1 MGSIQPSFLPVQGVA
16 QNLSDM
22 KSATYE
28 IGAARRSPASLR
40 SRSRAEITVLMCQLQ
55 SLHNKAAKIILDL
68 PIGSSA
74 SEALNKLNWKTLARR
89 RAEHRATFIYKC
101 LNNLFSHRFNIEFN
115 KDKHDYNTR
124 CKNNI
129 RKSASNRNWGH
140 WTSTNFASNDWNKL
154 DLSIRQSPSLASFK
168 RVLRN
173 VNSF

>member
-1 MGSIQPSFLPVQGVA
+1 MSQGP
-16 QNLSDM
+16 
-22 KSATYE
+22 E
-28 IGAARRSPASLR
+28 G
-40 SRSRAEITVLMCQLQ
+40 E
-55 SLHNKAAKIILDL
+55 
-68 PIGSSA
+68 GGG

-89 RAEHRATFIYKC
+89 RVEHRETFIYKC
-101 LNNLFSHRFNIEFN
+101 LNNLFSRRFNIEFN
-115 KDKHDYNTR
+115 KDKHDSNTR

-129 RKSASNRNWGH
+129 RKNWGH

>member
-1 MGSIQPSFLPVQGVA
+1 MLDCCFFNSYVLPLFDYADIVWGDRG
-16 QNLSDM
+16 NS
-22 KSATYE
+22 T
-28 IGAARRSPASLR
+28 
-40 SRSRAEITVLMCQLQ
+40 LMLQLQ

-173 VNSF
+173 INSF

>member
-1 MGSIQPSFLPVQGVA
+1 
-16 QNLSDM
+16 M
-22 KSATYE
+22 KVKMIIAVKC
-28 IGAARRSPASLR
+28 AAYS
-40 SRSRAEITVLMCQLQ
+40 V
-55 SLHNKAAKIILDL
+55 
-68 PIGSSA
+68 
-74 SEALNKLNWKTLARR
+74 
-89 RAEHRATFIYKC
+89 TFAFA
-101 LNNLFSHRFNIEFN
+101 FSHRFNIEFN

>member
-1 MGSIQPSFLPVQGVA
+1 ML
-16 QNLSDM
+16 
-22 KSATYE
+22 
-28 IGAARRSPASLR
+28 
-40 SRSRAEITVLMCQLQ
+40 QLQ

-74 SEALNKLNWKTLARR
+74 SEALNKLRWKTLARR
-89 RAEHRATFIYKC
+89 RAEQKATFIYKC

-115 KDKHDYNTR
+115 NDKHDYITR

-129 RKSASNRNWGH
+129 RKSTSSRNWEH

-168 RVLRN
+168 RVLGN
-173 VNSF
+173 VNSL